1 MIISYYPIHF
11 FLTPDF
17 LSDTHHR
24 PEGSP
29 HRVSGSIRP
38 APRCTAWDLLPPA
51 VPTPDRCYGV
61 FQCSWDFWRWCFGEY
76 CSIFCTWNRETRI
89 CPLFWTI
96 NRPFM
101 GQNLQNL
108 MADLSSRYR
117 LPTMV
122 TMGFVFLMIVILWI
136 FYHKTLGKFR
146 DRNIMGLIVIIGV
159 LMK

>member
-1 MIISYYPIHF
+1 
-11 FLTPDF
+11 
-17 LSDTHHR
+17 
-24 PEGSP
+24 
-29 HRVSGSIRP
+29 
-38 APRCTAWDLLPPA
+38 
-51 VPTPDRCYGV
+51 
-61 FQCSWDFWRWCFGEY
+61 
-76 CSIFCTWNRETRI
+76 
-89 CPLFWTI
+89 
-96 NRPFM
+96 
-101 GQNLQNL
+101 

>member
-1 MIISYYPIHF
+1 
-11 FLTPDF
+11 
-17 LSDTHHR
+17 
-24 PEGSP
+24 
-29 HRVSGSIRP
+29 
-38 APRCTAWDLLPPA
+38 
-51 VPTPDRCYGV
+51 
-61 FQCSWDFWRWCFGEY
+61 
-76 CSIFCTWNRETRI
+76 
-89 CPLFWTI
+89 
-96 NRPFM
+96 M